1 MKRESFKTRL
11 GFLLVSAGCAIG
23 IGNVWKFPYV
33 AGKNGGGI
41 FVVLYLLFLV
51 VMGIPVLT
59 MELAVGRASRKSA
72 VEAFKKLEGKG
83 QKWHYHGWIGIVGC
97 FLLMTYYTVV
107 SGWML
112 GYFVKFARGHFG
124 GISSDKT
131 VSVFEAMLADP
142 AEMMLWLGITVAL
155 GFAVCGFGLQNGIE
169 RISKVLMIG
178 LFGLIILLVV
188 YCLSLDGAAE
198 GIKFYLLSDLNRV
211 VKSGWGNVVS
221 AAMNQAFYTLGIG
234 LASMEIFGSYMSD
247 EHTLISESVKICAL
261 DTVAAIMSGLI
272 VFPACYSFG
281 VAPDAG
287 SPLIFVTL
295 PKVFM
300 NMSGGRL
307 LGSLFF
313 LFMTFASLSTV
324 IAVFENLTACCI
336 ESFGVKRKKAVV
348 ILGIL
353 MIVASLPCVL
363 GFNIL
368 KDVTLIGNRNIF
380 DSEDFIVSNIL
391 LPSGALVYLLFCV
404 TKWGWGFDNY
414 IYEVNKG
421 NGIRLSP
428 GLKSYFRFVLP
439 ALILM
444 IFISGII
451 KK

>member
-51 VMGIPVLT
+51 VIGIPVLT
-59 MELAVGRASRKSA
+59 MEFAVGRASRKSA
-72 VEAFKKLEGKG
+72 VEAYKKLERKG

-112 GYFVKFARGHFG
+112 GYFVKFASGQFG

-131 VSVFEAMLADP
+131 ASVFDAMLDKP
-142 AEMMLWLGITVAL
+142 AEMMLWVGITVAL

-169 RISKVLMIG
+169 RITKAMMLGM
-178 LFGLIILLVV
+178 FGLIILLVV

-198 GIKFYLLSDLNRV
+198 GIKFYLLPNFNRA
-211 VKSGWGNVVS
+211 SENGWGKVIS

-234 LASMEIFGSYMSD
+234 LASMEIFGSYMSE
-247 EHTLISESVKICAL
+247 EHTLISESFRICAL
-261 DTVAAIMSGLI
+261 DTVVAIMSGLI

-281 VAPDAG
+281 VKPDAG
-287 SPLIFVTL
+287 PPLIFVTL
-295 PKVFM
+295 PKVFI
-300 NMSGGRL
+300 NMAGGRL

-313 LFMTFASLSTV
+313 LFMTFASISTV

-336 ESFGVKRKKAVV
+336 ESFGVKRKRAVIV
-348 ILGIL
+348 LGIL
-353 MIVASLPCVL
+353 MIAASLPCVL

-368 KDVTLIGNRNIF
+368 KDVKLIGNRNIF
-380 DSEDFIVSNIL
+380 DTEDFIVSNIL

-404 TKWGWGFDNY
+404 TKWGWGFDEY
-414 IYEVNKG
+414 IHEVNTG
-421 NGIRLSP
+421 RGIRLYP
-428 GLKSYFRFVLP
+428 KLKPYFQFVLP
-439 ALILM
+439 VLILM

-451 KK
+451 